1 MRNKEPPYVYDF
13 SKLPELMTVYE
24 AADAMRA
31 SESFIRKAYR
41 NGDLEIIRYGDT
53 IRISRE
59 AFLDFKNRHT
69 LKCSKVS

>member
-1 MRNKEPPYVYDF
+1 MKQAPEYIYDF
-13 SKLPELMTVYE
+13 SKLPEIMTVSE
-24 AADAMRA
+24 AANAIRA
-31 SESFIRKAYR
+31 SESFIRKAYS

-69 LKCSKVS
+69 QRCSKAS

>member
-1 MRNKEPPYVYDF
+1 MKRAPEYVYDF
-13 SKLPELMTVYE
+13 SKLPELITVSE
-24 AADAMRA
+24 AAAAMRA
-31 SESFIRKAYR
+31 SESFIRKAYN

-69 LKCSKVS
+69 QRCSKAS